1 MNPQNPSYNTVG
13 VTTTIFSFELKE
25 MMMKVENSAFE
36 FDMWKGTEL
45 GMKLHWN
52 GKISTR
58 GSWTLFRCI
67 CTTQN
72 VIVLLLEYLMHLRH
86 I

>member
-36 FDMWKGTEL
+36 FDM
-45 GMKLHWN
+45 
-52 GKISTR
+52 
-58 GSWTLFRCI
+58 
-67 CTTQN
+67 
-72 VIVLLLEYLMHLRH
+72 
-86 I
+86 